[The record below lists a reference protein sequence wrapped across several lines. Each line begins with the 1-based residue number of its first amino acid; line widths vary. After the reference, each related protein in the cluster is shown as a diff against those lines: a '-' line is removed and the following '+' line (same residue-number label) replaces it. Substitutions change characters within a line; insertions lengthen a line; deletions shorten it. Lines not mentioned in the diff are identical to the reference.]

1 MAKAIKKDGG
11 ASYAVGS
18 PGELLYPASGGSDD
32 WVAGIGKVPFV
43 YTIELRDKGAAGFI
57 LPKEL
62 IKPTVRD
69 AWSAIKRLHKHI
81 TNAKSGPR
89 TAVVQ
94 GAVEAVTVS
103 PPEADTA
110 QEPAFVLETDTTKVP
125 VSPPEADTTKEPV
138 FALEEDTTKES
149 VSPPEADTTKVPV
162 SPPEADTTK
171 VPVSPPEADTTK
183 ESVLPPEADTTQE
196 PAFALE
202 TDTTKESVSPPET
215 DTTKESVSPPEADTT
230 KVPVSPPEADTTQ
243 EPAFVLDTDTTKEPV
258 APHEADTTKEPVA
271 PHEADTTKE
280 PVFPVETNIP
290 KETETTVLVI
300 LPETD
305 GTDQTIVKT
314 DGETTQTDTP
324 SEPLAEEA
332 VIRIHVEEDGAAHP
346 QPDQVHI
353 CIQTKQTDTDLPH
366 SPVQTDDIATNKQTQ
381 DSKSIIIIQ
390 VDDPPVEGVVDPEAE
405 KIHIRIQ
412 TKKQETSVARE
423 DNPVEINFRIRNQQP
438 VEGVGGDVGVVRGER
453 RGVVDNSSSV
463 EDSSE
468 YHHQSMEGSAEESG
482 ESSEH

>member
-149 VSPPEADTTKVPV
+149 VSPPEA
-162 SPPEADTTK
+162 
-171 VPVSPPEADTTK
+171 
-183 ESVLPPEADTTQE
+183 
-196 PAFALE
+196 
-202 TDTTKESVSPPET
+202 
-215 DTTKESVSPPEADTT
+215 
-230 KVPVSPPEADTTQ
+230 
-243 EPAFVLDTDTTKEPV
+243 DTTKEPV